1 MRLIKP
7 LYMQVLIGVAIGAL
21 LGFLAPHLAIQ
32 MKSFGDLFV
41 GLIHLL
47 IAPLV
52 FCTVTMGVAKVTNLG
67 QAGRIAVTALIYFL
81 VVSTFALLFGL
92 AIGTIVQP
100 GAGMHINPAT
110 LSAAGLEKYRPT
122 HSAAGGFI
130 GALVQ
135 IVPTNFIEPFLRG
148 EIIQIVVLAVAT
160 GAVLSGLGER
170 GKPVADFLDSFMQVL
185 FGLVRIVMRI
195 APIGAFGAIAFS
207 IGQYGIHTLVSLG
220 WLVGAMYLAAVLF
233 VVVVLGFI
241 SAVWC
246 RISIFALLRYFR
258 TELLVVLGTS
268 SSETVFPQVTE
279 KLEALGCSPTVV
291 GLVLP
296 TGYSFNLDGGQIYL
310 SLAALFISQ
319 ALDIHLSVGELVS
332 LCLVMLVTSK
342 GSAGVSGAA
351 IVVLAASLSS
361 SSVLPVAGLTL
372 VLGADRFMSQARSLV
387 NVIGCIVATIFVAR
401 REGGF
406 DAAYANDV
414 MAGRVGERGDSD
426 SGTTGGLPGR
436 SQAYPAPAVSNAD
449 AAAGTA
455 ATPVPHAGL
464 HDESVKRDTPLETSA
479 VRGPLNE
486 SIH

>member
-1 MRLIKP
+1 MMRPFKP

-47 IAPLV
+47 VAPLV
-52 FCTVTMGVAKVTNLG
+52 FCTVTMGVARVSNLG
-67 QAGRIAVTALIYFL
+67 QAGRISVTALLYFL
-81 VVSTFALLFGL
+81 VVSTFALVFGL
-92 AIGTIVQP
+92 VIGMIVQP

-110 LSAAGLEKYRPT
+110 LSMAGLEKYRPAQST
-122 HSAAGGFI
+122 AGGFI
-130 GALVQ
+130 EMWVHS
-135 IVPTNFIEPFLRG
+135 VPTNFIEPFLHG
-148 EIIQIVVLAVAT
+148 EIIQIVVLAVGT

-185 FGLVRIVMRI
+185 FGLVRMVMRI
-195 APIGAFGAIAFS
+195 APLGAFGAIAFS

-220 WLVGAMYLAAVLF
+220 WLVGAMYLASVLF
-233 VVVVLGFI
+233 VVVLGLI
-241 SAVWC
+241 SALWC
-246 RISIFALLRYFR
+246 RVSIFSLLRYFR

-268 SSETVFPQVTE
+268 SSETVFARLME

-319 ALDIHLSVGELVS
+319 ALDIHLSVGQLVS
-332 LCLVMLVTSK
+332 LCLVMFVTSK

-351 IVVLAASLSS
+351 FIVLASSLSS
-361 SSVLPVAGLTL
+361 TSVLPVAGLTL

-387 NVIGCIVATIFVAR
+387 NVLGCVVATIFVAR

-406 DAAYANDV
+406 DAAYANEV
-414 MAGRVGERGDSD
+414 MAARVADRGDSGA
-426 SGTTGGLPGR
+426 STTGGLQGR
-436 SQAYPAPAVSNAD
+436 PQSSPAPAVSRAD
-449 AAAGTA
+449 AGAGTV
-455 ATPVPHAGL
+455 ATPVPRAG
-464 HDESVKRDTPLETSA
+464 HHEASVKQDTLPETSTA
-479 VRGPLNE
+479 CGPLNQ
-486 SIH
+486 SIR

>member
-1 MRLIKP
+1 
-7 LYMQVLIGVAIGAL
+7 VLIGVAIGAL
-21 LGFLAPHLAIQ
+21 LGVLAPHLAIQ

-47 IAPLV
+47 VAPLV
-52 FCTVTMGVAKVTNLG
+52 FCTVTMGVARVTNLG
-67 QAGRIAVTALIYFL
+67 QAGRIAVTALVYFL

-92 AIGTIVQP
+92 FIGTIVQP
-100 GAGMHINPAT
+100 GAGMHINAAT
-110 LSAAGLEKYRPT
+110 LSTAGLEKYRPT
-122 HSAAGGFI
+122 RSTAGGFI
-130 GALVQ
+130 EMLVH
-135 IVPTNFIEPFLRG
+135 IVPTNFIEPFLQG

-233 VVVVLGFI
+233 VFVVLGFI
-241 SAVWC
+241 SALWC

-268 SSETVFPQVTE
+268 SSETVFPQLTE

-296 TGYSFNLDGGQIYL
+296 TGYSFNLDGGMIYL

-361 SSVLPVAGLTL
+361 TSVLPVAGLTL

-387 NVIGCIVATIFVAR
+387 NVLGCVVATIFVAR

-406 DAAYANDV
+406 DAAYAKEV
-414 MAGRVGERGDSD
+414 MAARVGDQGDFG
-426 SGTTGGLPGR
+426 SGTTAGSPGH
-436 SQAYPAPAVSNAD
+436 SQSYRAPAVSHAD
-449 AAAGTA
+449 APAGTA
-455 ATPVPHAGL
+455 ATPVPRAAHRDASAKQDALRERSTVHA
-464 HDESVKRDTPLETSA
+464 
-479 VRGPLNE
+479 PLNE
-486 SIH
+486 SIR

>member
-1 MRLIKP
+1 
-7 LYMQVLIGVAIGAL
+7 VAIGAL

-41 GLIHLL
+41 GLIHL
-47 IAPLV
+47 IVAPLV
-52 FCTVTMGVAKVTNLG
+52 FCTVTMGVARVTNLG
-67 QAGRIAVTALIYFL
+67 QAGRISVTALVYFM
-81 VVSTFALLFGL
+81 VVSTFALVFGL
-92 AIGTIVQP
+92 VIGLIVQP
-100 GAGMHINPAT
+100 GVGMHINAAT
-110 LSAAGLEKYRPT
+110 LSMAGLEKYQPT
-122 HSAAGGFI
+122 QSTAGGFI
-130 GALVQ
+130 GILLH

-170 GKPVADFLDSFMQVL
+170 GKPVADCLDSFMQVL

-207 IGQYGIHTLVSLG
+207 IGKYGIHTLVSLG
-220 WLVGAMYLAAVLF
+220 WLVGAMYLASVLF

-241 SAVWC
+241 SALWC
-246 RISIFALLRYFR
+246 RISIFSLLRYFR

-268 SSETVFPQVTE
+268 SSETVFPQLVE

-319 ALDIHLSVGELVS
+319 ALDIHLSAGQLVS
-332 LCLVMLVTSK
+332 LCLVMFVTSK

-351 IVVLAASLSS
+351 FIVLAASLSS
-361 SSVLPVAGLTL
+361 TNVLPVAGLTL

-387 NVIGCIVATIFVAR
+387 NVLGCVVATIFVAR
-401 REGGF
+401 RQGGF
-406 DAAYANDV
+406 DAAHANEV
-414 MAGRVGERGDSD
+414 MAARVADRSD
-426 SGTTGGLPGR
+426 SGSGTTDGSPGR
-436 SQAYPAPAVSNAD
+436 SQSSTALAVSHAD
-449 AAAGTA
+449 TMAGTA
-455 ATPVPHAGL
+455 AKPVPRAG
-464 HDESVKRDTPLETSA
+464 HHGASVKQDTLLETST
-479 VRGPLNE
+479 VCGPLDQ
-486 SIH
+486 SIL